1 MPFIYKHEAGDRKAS
16 LGDALG
22 TNVCS
27 EGSVP
32 GKTQVEVE
40 GLQIVWLGKSLYIQI
55 SVSVQFSS
63 VQFSSVTQ
71 SCLTVCDPMNC
82 SMPGLPVHHK
92 LPEFIQTH
100 AHRVGDDIQPSHPL
114 SSPSPPAP
122 NPSQQQGLF
131 Q

>member
-1 MPFIYKHEAGDRKAS
+1 MPFIYKHEAGGRKAS
-16 LGDALG
+16 LGDASG

-63 VQFSSVTQ
+63 VQLLS
-71 SCLTVCDPMNC
+71 
-82 SMPGLPVHHK
+82 
-92 LPEFIQTH
+92 
-100 AHRVGDDIQPSHPL
+100 RVR
-114 SSPSPPAP
+114 
-122 NPSQQQGLF
+122 LF
-131 Q
+131 ATP